1 MRAPGEKFS
10 REEGEFMR
18 RALQLARKGFGG
30 TSPNPMVGSVIV
42 RDGLVI
48 GEGFHKR
55 AGEAHAEVNAM
66 AAARRAGKDI
76 HGATLYVTLEP
87 CSTFGRTPPCTSAI
101 IDSGISE
108 VIAGAIDPNAKHA
121 GKGFE
126 ILRKAG
132 IRVRHGLLAEECTRL
147 NEAFNHWISQRRP
160 FVVCKCAMSLDGKIA
175 TNSGD
180 SKWITGAKARAFGM
194 RLRLGADA
202 IVAGVNTILRDD
214 PALTL
219 RPGPGFKIP
228 AWKKLRRI
236 VLDPNGRIP
245 ESARVLTD
253 ENAAL
258 TTVVVTEAADSKR
271 IKALERQVRVIV
283 SPRSGN
289 EINLRWLTKL
299 LGQEEVTSLLVEG
312 GGETHYSFLRQ
323 SLVGR
328 VHFFHAPLVITGRNA
343 AKAVGGE
350 RTLARGRGLS
360 LRDVEWTKI
369 GEDLLCSALVAGRR

>member
-1 MRAPGEKFS
+1 
-10 REEGEFMR
+10 MR
-18 RALQLARKGFGG
+18 RALQIACKGFGG
-30 TSPNPMVGSVIV
+30 TSPNPMVGAVIV
-42 RDGLVI
+42 RDGAVL

-55 AGEAHAEVNAM
+55 AGEGHAEVTAI

-101 IDSGISE
+101 VESGISE
-108 VIAGAIDPNAKHA
+108 VIVGTTDPNAKHA

-126 ILRKAG
+126 LLRKAG

-147 NEAFNHWISQRRP
+147 NEAFNHWISSKLP

-180 SKWITGAKARAFGM
+180 SKWITGEKARAFGM

-214 PALTL
+214 PSLTL
-219 RPGPGFKIP
+219 RPGAGIKIP

-236 VLDPNGRIP
+236 VLDPTGRIP
-245 ESARVLTD
+245 ETARVLRD

-258 TTVVVTEAADSKR
+258 TTLVVTGDAGLKK
-271 IKALERQVRVIV
+271 INALEQLVRVIV
-283 SPRSGN
+283 APRTAQ
-289 EINLRWLTKL
+289 EINLRWLMKL
-299 LGQEEVTSLLVEG
+299 LGREEVTSLLVEG
-312 GGETHYSFLRQ
+312 GGETHFSFLRQ
-323 SLVGR
+323 GLAGR
-328 VHFFHAPLVITGRNA
+328 VHFFYAPMVITGRDA

-350 RTLARGRGLS
+350 RTLAQGRGLA
-360 LRDVEWTKI
+360 LRDVEWTKV